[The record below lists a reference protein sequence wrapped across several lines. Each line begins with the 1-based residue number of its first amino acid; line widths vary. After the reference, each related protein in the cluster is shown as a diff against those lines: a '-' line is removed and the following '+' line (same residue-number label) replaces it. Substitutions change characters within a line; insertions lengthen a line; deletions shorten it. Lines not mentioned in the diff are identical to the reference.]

1 MNEAAIGEFIA
12 ILRNS
17 ATVAHIMHLQV
28 SGAGSF
34 ARHSALGEFYAGIPD
49 LVDSVAE
56 AIQGRYQTIIMI
68 YPDSVSITLGNPL
81 VYLRNL
87 LAYVDEAR
95 KDLPQDTEI
104 QNEIDSIA
112 TFIDHTIYKL
122 RFLE

>member
-1 MNEAAIGEFIA
+1 MNETAIGEFIA

-17 ATVAHIMHLQV
+17 STVTHLMHLQV
-28 SGAGSF
+28 FGQGSF
-34 ARHSALGEFYAGIPD
+34 AKHSALGEYYAGIPD

-68 YPDSVSITLGNPL
+68 YPDTLKITLGNPL
-81 VYLRNL
+81 TYLQNL

-95 KDLPQDTEI
+95 KDLPQDSEI

-112 TFIDHTIYKL
+112 TFIDHTCYKL
-122 RFLE
+122 KFLE